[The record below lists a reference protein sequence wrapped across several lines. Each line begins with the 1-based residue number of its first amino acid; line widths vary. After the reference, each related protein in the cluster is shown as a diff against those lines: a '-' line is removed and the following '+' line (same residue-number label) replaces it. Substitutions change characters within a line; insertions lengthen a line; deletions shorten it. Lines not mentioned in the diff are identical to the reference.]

1 MRLLLILLGCFALTG
16 CGVVALPCRVGAAVV
31 DVVPVIGHPA
41 ATPLDACANAID
53 P

>member
-1 MRLLLILLGCFALTG
+1 MRIMLVLLGCFALSG

-31 DVVPVIGHPA
+31 DVVPVVGHPA
-41 ATPLDACANAID
+41 ATPLDACADAID